1 MKTTKTII
9 IVAIILALALIAST
23 AGANVLTSFTYQNSS
38 SFVRITNQLIDTD
51 GVTNYKFTDKV
62 GTSTVTCYGSY
73 SKRTTSVGNI
83 VDSNAISCIK

>member
-1 MKTTKTII
+1 MKTII
-9 IVAIILALALIAST
+9 LTAILAVAFT
-23 AGANVLTSFTYQNSS
+23 AGSVYAFATFTTKPND
-38 SFVRITNQLIDTD
+38 SFVKITNMLIDTD

-73 SKRTTSVGNI
+73 SKRTTSIGNI

>member
-9 IVAIILALALIAST
+9 IVAIILFLALIASG
-23 AGANVLTSFTYQNSS
+23 AGAFATYAWKAND
-38 SFVRITNQLIDTD
+38 SFVKITNMLIDAD

-73 SKRTTSVGNI
+73 SKRTTSIGNI

>member
-1 MKTTKTII
+1 MKTII
-9 IVAIILALALIAST
+9 LTAILTLAFTATTVGALAT
-23 AGANVLTSFTYQNSS
+23 YTWKANDT
-38 SFVRITNQLIDTD
+38 FVKITNQLIDTD

-62 GTSTVTCYGSY
+62 GSSTVTCYGSY